1 MHATFT
7 IMTYNLLAKSL
18 AQSNSHLYNYCGK
31 RIIQWKYRNQV
42 LLAELESRLLDIY
55 CLQELDIDDYY
66 DIFQP
71 TFLKWGYTGFF
82 KKRNGKKKD
91 GCAMFYRNESVKAV
105 SIHGVDYNLNHF
117 TNRDNVGIVAM
128 LDIKQGNETKRVCVA
143 TTHILF
149 NPKRGMIKIAQLCIL
164 LQEAKN
170 LIERE
175 EHDVPIVLC
184 GDLNSLPHS
193 IVIQYLL
200 SGNGSDNG
208 SRFKRSKF
216 TDLHSQLT
224 LMTNATFISL
234 TGPVDHVNV
243 SLVPDAYLSGQTPGI
258 PPNGTY
264 KNTIAEFHNSFL
276 GRNGNSSIV
285 TSTTTTESSVA
296 MVDITG
302 SNTVIHENQSLE
314 VKTLKKHF
322 KNTMVGP
329 PNEDPILSQPF
340 LLRSAYDI
348 NTVPNKNGNIWAG
361 TGQSW
366 TTYHGHCKQT
376 CDYILYGH
384 LRSSSSSSSP
394 TSSSS
399 SSQPSQPMLS
409 VVSCLELPC
418 DLIRGQKGLPTADF
432 GSDHLSLVAK
442 FRFE

>member
-200 SGNGSDNG
+200 S
-208 SRFKRSKF
+208 
-216 TDLHSQLT
+216 
-224 LMTNATFISL
+224 
-234 TGPVDHVNV
+234 DHVNV